1 MWLINAGAMA
11 VVVAYLFVPIAF
23 LVLRKKDPDLPRPF
37 RVRYPRTVGGI
48 AIVLGAAFLSLYMPF
63 SPSSLAWPYEWA
75 MVIGWA
81 VIGLAVWTLY
91 RVRNRDS

>member
-1 MWLINAGAMA
+1 M
-11 VVVAYLFVPIAF
+11 
-23 LVLRKKDPDLPRPF
+23 LRKKDPDLPRPF

-91 RVRNRDS
+91 RYRVRNGNT